1 LKVFGKV
8 RSMVGNDTN
17 ADILQLGNR
26 IDGAV
31 QCVNILESHPEWGG
45 EARRLRV
52 GPLQGDAMDIS
63 NKYDHLNPRSWKGDV
78 RVNQVVLVGSWN
90 EGRRV
95 AEEELRVGEVD
106 APFIR
111 MQQEGGYGILCP
123 FGNNK
128 VVLVDGLRSDERDE
142 GEDERDI
149 PATIGDDTPA
159 AADDIEGLEPD
170 LDDLAG
176 IVEAS
181 NLAGENAPA
190 PSPFVS
196 IDPNDPT
203 SKKVHK
209 ASVLRLYSSP
219 LTITESRDRL
229 KRVRGYSRYDESKLM
244 TIEAPPPSEDDDSL
258 HVQDPAAT
266 LVNSDSRHYLAIIQ
280 ILSIRRDGKDVQS
293 IPGRFI
299 SEPNVRFQGQIMK
312 LGLITQGNDHQPD
325 AGDWEWNG
333 SFEARAVFRD
343 LDGRFIQQI
352 NPDRQR
358 ASRGRNAGEDTYVFK
373 SSELRAIAAVM
384 YERLYQ
390 DRGSFPSAPL
400 SDSFPYRSITSERVG
415 CIRFRIN
422 HSKL

>member
-1 LKVFGKV
+1 
-8 RSMVGNDTN
+8 MVGNDTN

-26 IDGAV
+26 IDGTV

-52 GPLQGDAMDIS
+52 GPLQGDVMNIS

-78 RVNQVVLVGSWN
+78 HVNQVVLVGSWN
-90 EGRRV
+90 EGCRV
-95 AEEELRVGEVD
+95 VEEELWVGEVD

-128 VVLVDGLRSDERDE
+128 IVLVDGLQSDERDE

-149 PATIGDDTPA
+149 QVPATIGDDTPA

-181 NLAGENAPA
+181 NLAGEHAPA

-196 IDPNDPT
+196 IDPNDPA
-203 SKKVHK
+203 SEKAHK

-229 KRVRGYSRYDESKLM
+229 KRVCGYSRYDESKLM
-244 TIEAPPPSEDDDSL
+244 SAEAPSPAEDDDSL

-266 LVNSDSRHYLAIIQ
+266 LVNSDSHQYFAIIQ
-280 ILSIRRDGKDVQS
+280 ILSIQHDGKNVQS

-299 SEPNVRFQGQIMK
+299 SEPNVCFRQIMK

-325 AGDWEWNG
+325 AADWEWNG

-343 LDGRFIQQI
+343 LDGHFIQQI

-358 ASRGRNAGEDTYVFK
+358 ASRGRNAGEDTYVLK

-390 DRGSFPSAPL
+390 DGGSFPSAPL
-400 SDSFPYRSITSERVG
+400 SDSFPYRSITSECVEW
-415 CIRFRIN
+415 IKFRIN